1 MNEFIEEILKE
12 VPALYSQDGK
22 GFEAD
27 VYIRVEALNG
37 WKWYI
42 TEYSAK
48 EKLFF
53 GYICGFNN
61 EWGYISIEELTD
73 LIKRGYAAITDTE
86 KIKLKDCI

>member
-1 MNEFIEEILKE
+1 MNEFTEEILKE

-27 VYIRVEALNG
+27 VYIRVEALND

-53 GYICGFNN
+53 AYIQGFEN
-61 EWGYISIEELTD
+61 EWGYVSIEELAD
-73 LIKRGYAAITDTE
+73 LIERGYATIISTE
-86 KIKLKDCI
+86 KTQLKNCI